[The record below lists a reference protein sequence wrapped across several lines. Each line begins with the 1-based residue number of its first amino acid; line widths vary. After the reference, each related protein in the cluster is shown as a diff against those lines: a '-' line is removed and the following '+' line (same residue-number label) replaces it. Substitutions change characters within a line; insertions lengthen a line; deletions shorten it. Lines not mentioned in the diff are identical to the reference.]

1 MRAQANQVGHLVC
14 GSCSITLMYAHGAQ
28 SVKCAVCNHVT
39 PVTGGAAA
47 LPAPAAAA
55 PGPASQHP
63 MLAVNGGGF
72 GGAAGGGAQAG
83 GGSGGVTV
91 VVENPMSLDEHG
103 NEARS
108 RPACPLRSARAAHG
122 SVCGW
127 TRTCVPAMYLHKP
140 TTVHPCVMLSHVEV
154 YNSSFDKFL
163 MYVSWSAVWYGAGQV
178 WPALGVCVLRCAVEH
193 RMALTSQVCARL
205 QVQSLAVGVT
215 SKESSAAGAARG

>member
-1 MRAQANQVGHLVC
+1 VWLHLFAVTPLPHLLCVCAQANQVGHLVC

-63 MLAVNGGGF
+63 MLAVNGGGGG
-72 GGAAGGGAQAG
+72 GGAAVGGAPAG

-108 RPACPLRSARAAHG
+108 RPACPAAQRACCPRQCVQLGMRLRTLHR
-122 SVCGW
+122 
-127 TRTCVPAMYLHKP
+127 PA
-140 TTVHPCVMLSHVEV
+140 TT
-154 YNSSFDKFL
+154 F
-163 MYVSWSAVWYGAGQV
+163 
-178 WPALGVCVLRCAVEH
+178 
-193 RMALTSQVCARL
+193 
-205 QVQSLAVGVT
+205 
-215 SKESSAAGAARG
+215 